1 MSDDAA
7 ERRTSGP
14 EMHSPGRR
22 SAGSASL
29 DESRR
34 ARRVRVRST
43 DAAPPSAEGSAS
55 SSPAVPPGRAAP
67 RPDAADDAAVYAGSL
82 ARAQLRLALA
92 CAGTF
97 GVALLLLTLLLRT
110 TDALDDVVLVGVPL
124 PWLVHA
130 YGYYPLIVA
139 FAVVFAVAA
148 ARNERRFRTLAEPD
162 DPPGDDA

>member
-1 MSDDAA
+1 
-7 ERRTSGP
+7 
-14 EMHSPGRR
+14 MHSPGRR

-43 DAAPPSAEGSAS
+43 DAAPPSAGAPDAS
-55 SSPAVPPGRAAP
+55 VGAAPPGRADQAP
-67 RPDAADDAAVYAGSL
+67 QPDAADDAAVYAGSL